1 MNKSMSPFAKILI
14 IIIGFGLI
22 TGFIFVMVE
31 FEKRIAAEIDLK
43 QLDINSQNLDFQK
56 QSKVMITEVMSS
68 NSMTILD
75 GFGSSSDWIEFYN
88 PGDEAINLKD
98 AGLSTNI
105 DDPMMWV
112 FPDFEID
119 SGEYKIVYASGLNE
133 VDDSGNLH
141 LNFKLNAE
149 FGETLYFTSALGTL
163 MSTIELP
170 PLDSDI
176 SYGVDE
182 AGAWL
187 FFNHPTPNESNG
199 LDGHETQDFKVY
211 LDSPLMIT
219 EYVINNRSVL
229 SDGDGDY
236 GDWVEFY
243 NDSEEPFSLAQLY
256 FSDDITDLRKWAFP
270 NIVIEPKSYLVI
282 FASGKDRVSENVH
295 TNFRLSQYETLVIS
309 TPYSEIL
316 VELSIDPLN
325 GDVSRGIKGDEW
337 VYFSEP
343 TPGLENNKNSSTTMD
358 ITVERSPGSG
368 IVINEFM
375 PNNRYGILD
384 AYGKS
389 SDWIEIYNPTDSDV
403 SLNGFA
409 LTDDAAVPLKW
420 LFPADAVLP
429 AGEYLVVFASGKD
442 EVIKGEY
449 HTNFSLSPN
458 EIVLLTEPS
467 GAVAD
472 SLVVEQLP
480 GNASKGRTPDGE
492 IAYFSVPTPGRI
504 NDTRPI
510 NHLDSEVDIILSDL
524 YINEVAASKINLVR
538 EGYQGLIEYI
548 ELFNDGSKDI
558 NLSGY
563 SISEGSDS
571 EFIFDDITIEAG
583 KYLLLLAKGGIPAA
597 GESIVLEDIRLNG
610 AGETLILKDNTGK
623 IIDYLET
630 GYILGD
636 YSFGRSADNKYKEVF
651 FDTKTP
657 GKKNSDREFISI
669 CEKPTFSVKG
679 GMVSEKSIEVELNA
693 EPGTIIKYTTN
704 GYEPTSTSLTYT
716 KPITINENTVI
727 KAIAIS
733 DSKLPSAIAS
743 RTFIFDKTH
752 DIPIMCISSD
762 NYGLFS
768 YDYGIYAD
776 GKGHTDSEFPYFTAN
791 YWWDDERPVSIEYYE
806 TDGKLALDF
815 NAGIQIFG
823 GFSRALAQKSFI
835 IHMRDEYGLD
845 ELYYPFFEGSDV
857 NMYKDFVLRSGGQDT
872 RTKMKDY
879 YISKSAI
886 EEGNQDGMR
895 GQSVAVYING
905 EYWGLYNLRERIDA
919 DYLSYHYNLDT
930 DNINII
936 DADGVALHG
945 NNEDW
950 LQLKEFCMSND
961 FTIQENYEKLANW
974 IDIENF
980 TDYIIFQTFFS
991 NTDSGNIKFW
1001 RDESKTMKWR
1011 VILYDMDVSLF
1022 DNSYHLEVIKRMFG
1036 LSDEYI
1042 GFSPHIQKALMQNP
1056 QYQEYFLQRYAYYLT
1071 EVFTDEYLESGI
1083 DKIAD
1088 TMKNEMVYQTQRW
1101 KEYGSYD
1108 QWLESVENF
1117 KNNALG
1123 RGEIV
1128 AGLLQNFLN
1137 VDDEKMMEL
1146 IPWYQP
1152 SQE

>member
-1 MNKSMSPFAKILI
+1 MNKSISPFARILI
-14 IIIGFGLI
+14 VIIGFGLI
-22 TGFIFVMVE
+22 AGFMFVMVE
-31 FEKRIAAEIDLK
+31 FEKRIAAEIELK
-43 QLDINSQNLDFQK
+43 QLEIKSQNLDFQK
-56 QSKVMITEVMSS
+56 QSKVIITEVMSS

-88 PGDEAINLKD
+88 LSDEAINLKD

-112 FPDFEID
+112 FPDFEIG

-133 VDDSGNLH
+133 ADDSGILH
-141 LNFKLNAE
+141 LNFKLNAKI
-149 FGETLYFTSALGTL
+149 GETLYFTSALGTL
-163 MSTIELP
+163 MSSIELP

-182 AGAWL
+182 AGTWL
-187 FFNHPTPNESNG
+187 FFNHPTPTEKNG
-199 LDGHETQDFKVY
+199 LDGQGTQDFKVY
-211 LDSPLMIT
+211 IDSPLMIT
-219 EYVINNRSVL
+219 EYMINNRSVL
-229 SDGDGDY
+229 YDEDGDFV
-236 GDWVEFY
+236 DWVEFF
-243 NDSEEPFSLAQLY
+243 NNSDEPFSLAQLF
-256 FSDDITDLRKWAFP
+256 FSDDKTEFRKWTFP

-282 FASGKDRVSENVH
+282 FASGKDRVTENVH
-295 TNFRLSQYETLVIS
+295 TNFRLSQFETLVIS
-309 TPYSEIL
+309 TLYSEIL
-316 VELSIDPLN
+316 VELAIDPLIE
-325 GDVSRGIKGDEW
+325 DISRGVKGDEW

-343 TPGLENNKNSSTTMD
+343 TPGKENSKKISPTMN
-358 ITVERSPGSG
+358 ITAERNPESG
-368 IVINEFM
+368 IIISEFM

-389 SDWIEIYNPTDSDV
+389 SDWIEIYNPTDTDV

-409 LTDDAAVPLKW
+409 LSDDAAAPLKW
-420 LFPADAVLP
+420 LFPKSAVLP
-429 AGEYLVVFASGKD
+429 EGEYLVVFASGND
-442 EVIKGEY
+442 EVINGEY
-449 HTNFSLSPN
+449 HTNFSLSSNDDIILLSEPN
-458 EIVLLTEPS
+458 A
-467 GAVAD
+467 AVAD
-472 SLVVEQLP
+472 SMVVEQLP
-480 GNASKGRTPDGE
+480 GNASKGRTMDGE

-504 NDTRPI
+504 NDTHPI
-510 NHLDSEVDIILSDL
+510 NHLDSDVDIILEDL
-524 YINEVAASKINLVR
+524 YINEIASSKINLNR

-548 ELFNDGSKDI
+548 ELFNDGSEDI

-563 SISEGSDS
+563 SISVGPDS
-571 EFIFDDITIEAG
+571 EFFFDNTTIKAG

-597 GESIVLEDIRLNG
+597 GESIVIEDIRLNG
-610 AGETLILKDNTGK
+610 AGETIILKDNTGN

-630 GYILGD
+630 GYLLGD

-657 GKKNSDREFISI
+657 GNNNSDREFISI
-669 CEKPTFSVKG
+669 CAKPTFSAKG
-679 GMVSEKSIEVELNA
+679 GMVSEKSIVVELNA

-704 GYEPTSTSLTYT
+704 GNEPTSTSLTYT
-716 KPITINENTVI
+716 EPITINENTVI
-727 KAIAIS
+727 IAIAIS

-743 RTFIFDKTH
+743 STYIFDRTH
-752 DIPIMCISSD
+752 DIPIMCISSG

-768 YDYGIYAD
+768 YDYGIYAA
-776 GKGHTDSEFPYFTAN
+776 GKGHTDSEFPFYTAN
-791 YWWDDERPVSIEYYE
+791 YWWDAERTVSIEYYE

-823 GFSRALAQKSFI
+823 GFSRVLDQKSFI
-835 IHMRDEYGLD
+835 VHMRDGYGLD

-857 NMYKDFVLRSGGQDT
+857 NIYKDFILRNGGQDT
-872 RTKMKDY
+872 RSKMKDY
-879 YISKSAI
+879 FISKCAI

-905 EYWGLYNLRERIDA
+905 EYWGLYNIRERINA

-936 DADGVALHG
+936 AANGVALHG

-950 LQLKEFCMSND
+950 LQLQEFCMNND
-961 FTIQENYEKLANW
+961 FTIQENYEKLINW

-1011 VILYDMDVSLF
+1011 VLFYDVDVSLR
-1022 DNSYHLEVIKRMFG
+1022 DNSYHLEIIKKMFG
-1036 LSDEYI
+1036 LSGEYI
-1042 GFSPHIQKALMQNP
+1042 GFSPHIQKALIQNP

-1088 TMKNEMVYQTQRW
+1088 TMKNEMVYHTQRW
-1101 KEYGSYD
+1101 KYYGSYD
-1108 QWLESVENF
+1108 QWLESVEIF

-1128 AGLLQNFLN
+1128 AGLLQIFMN
-1137 VDDEKMMEL
+1137 VDDDKMKEL

-1152 SQE
+1152 SQ